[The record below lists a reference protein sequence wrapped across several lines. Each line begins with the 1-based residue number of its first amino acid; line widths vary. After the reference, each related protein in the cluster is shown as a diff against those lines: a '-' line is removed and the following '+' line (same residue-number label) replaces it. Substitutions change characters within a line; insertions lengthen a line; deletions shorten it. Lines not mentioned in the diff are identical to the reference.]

1 MADTALLVID
11 MQEALIDGAW
21 QIDRVVSNVSALLD
35 RAHRARVPVVY
46 MQHCHAAYTDMM
58 RGSPGWAIHAP
69 IAPSRGDHVLEKTA
83 SDSFYR
89 TELDALLKRLGV
101 KRVVVTGMQSEY
113 CVDATCRAALSHG
126 FDVTLVADGHT
137 TGRSHLS
144 AETVID
150 HHNRV
155 LGFLAHPD
163 RTLTA
168 TPAEKVDFATASS
181 R

>member
-1 MADTALLVID
+1 MASTALLVID

-21 QIDRVVSNVSALLD
+21 QIDKVVANVRALID
-35 RAHRARVPVVY
+35 RAHRDGVPVVY
-46 MQHCHAAYTDMM
+46 VQHCHATYSDMTK
-58 RGSPGWAIHAP
+58 GAPGWAIHAA
-69 IAPSRGDHVLEKTA
+69 IAPTPKDAVVEKTA

-101 KRVVVTGMQSEY
+101 ERVVVTGMQSEY

-126 FDVTLVADGHT
+126 YDVTLVADGHT

-144 AETVID
+144 AKTVIG
-150 HHNRV
+150 HHNNV
-155 LGFLAHPD
+155 LRQLAHPD
-163 RTLTA
+163 CTLETVA
-168 TPAEKVDFATASS
+168 SAKVDFAAGSS

>member
-21 QIDRVVSNVSALLD
+21 QIQNVVANVRALLD
-35 RAHRARVPVVY
+35 RAHRERAPVVY
-46 MQHCHAAYTDMM
+46 VQHNRPESPMAKGT
-58 RGSPGWAIHAP
+58 PGWQIHVP
-69 IAPSRGDHVLEKTA
+69 IAPSAGDHVLDKTA

-101 KRVVVTGMQSEY
+101 KRVVVTGMQSEF

-150 HHNRV
+150 HHNRI
-155 LGFLAHPD
+155 LGWLAHPD
-163 RTLTA
+163 HTLTA
-168 TPAEKVDFATASS
+168 TPAAKVDFATASG